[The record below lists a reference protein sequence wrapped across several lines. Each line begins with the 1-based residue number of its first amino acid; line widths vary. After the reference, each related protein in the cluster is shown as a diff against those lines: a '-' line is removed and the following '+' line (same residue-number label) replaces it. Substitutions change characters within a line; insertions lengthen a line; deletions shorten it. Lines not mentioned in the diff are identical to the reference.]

1 MQNPPTE
8 PHTDAERE
16 QLAALEAD
24 PDYWDYLDQLPCAIA
39 GLAWVI
45 WRSSGSWDNPCAG
58 ASL

>member
-24 PDYWDYLDQLPCAIA
+24 PGYWDYLDQLEARCA
-39 GLAWVI
+39 GT
-45 WRSSGSWDNPCAG
+45 RDWDNPCAG